1 MSLPFLKGIEEKMAK
16 KNKKVSDYSNN
27 NSYSAVPMPVPV
39 SMDSLAVYTDG
50 DIRAR
55 AELMETEM
63 ARAIKHGMDA
73 YPWQVELAYLQR
85 EYDIRRARIAAHDRY
100 VRTNPEYIVT
110 PAHEDQLPN

>member
-1 MSLPFLKGIEEKMAK
+1 MAK
-16 KNKKVSDYSNN
+16 KHKNVTDFNSNY
-27 NSYSAVPMPVPV
+27 NSNYNAVPMPVPV

-55 AELMETEM
+55 AELMEAEM

-85 EYDIRRARIAAHDRY
+85 EYDIRRARAMAHDRY
-100 VRTNPEYIVT
+100 VRTNPEYVSV
-110 PAHEDQLPN
+110 ASHEDQLPN